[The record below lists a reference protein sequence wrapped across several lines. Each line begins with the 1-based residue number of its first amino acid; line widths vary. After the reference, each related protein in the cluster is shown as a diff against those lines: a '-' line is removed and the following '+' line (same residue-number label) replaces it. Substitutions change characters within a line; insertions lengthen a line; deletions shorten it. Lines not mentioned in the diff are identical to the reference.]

1 MKHAR
6 TISKLM
12 KTRSIQA
19 QSLLKISLIS
29 FSFASVA
36 SFCVLATFTAG
47 GLGSLS
53 VQIMPITVLAI
64 CLGVI
69 QSAGV
74 ALTVY
79 WLFLRPLHQLEQ
91 EMATLAADPEL
102 ILPTDEDITGHNQ
115 DIARLR
121 AQILSLSTAVRQ
133 TIRQRQRLADVG
145 EAVAKINHDLR
156 NMLASA
162 MLVID
167 QLENSSD
174 PRVSEAAPVVIKA
187 TEQASLLCQNM
198 LDYLTELP
206 SPEPSIVV
214 VDDLIEDLQKTTDLQ
229 INWQGP
235 TSLNIDKMMIHR
247 LLFNLARNA
256 RQAGATT
263 LAIDIWQAG
272 HLAVI
277 DVSDNGPGIPKE
289 MRQSLFRAFAS
300 GQPTGYGLGLA
311 ICLDMAL
318 ALGGRLRPSRSI
330 GEGSEFRLQLP
341 AGCLLA

>member
-19 QSLLKISLIS
+19 RSLLKISLIS

-115 DIARLR
+115 DIA
-121 AQILSLSTAVRQ
+121 
-133 TIRQRQRLADVG
+133 
-145 EAVAKINHDLR
+145 
-156 NMLASA
+156 
-162 MLVID
+162 
-167 QLENSSD
+167 
-174 PRVSEAAPVVIKA
+174 
-187 TEQASLLCQNM
+187 
-198 LDYLTELP
+198 
-206 SPEPSIVV
+206 
-214 VDDLIEDLQKTTDLQ
+214 
-229 INWQGP
+229 
-235 TSLNIDKMMIHR
+235 
-247 LLFNLARNA
+247 
-256 RQAGATT
+256 
-263 LAIDIWQAG
+263 
-272 HLAVI
+272 
-277 DVSDNGPGIPKE
+277 
-289 MRQSLFRAFAS
+289 
-300 GQPTGYGLGLA
+300 
-311 ICLDMAL
+311 L
-318 ALGGRLRPSRSI
+318 ALGGRLRLSRSTD
-330 GEGSEFRLQLP
+330 EGSEFRLQLP

>member
-1 MKHAR
+1 MK
-6 TISKLM
+6 K
-12 KTRSIQA
+12 RSIQA
-19 QSLLKISLIS
+19 QSLLKISLIT
-29 FSFASVA
+29 FSFASLA
-36 SFCVLATFTAG
+36 SFCVLVGFTAA
-47 GLGSLS
+47 GLASPSIEILPIAALALS
-53 VQIMPITVLAI
+53 
-64 CLGVI
+64 LGVI
-69 QSAGV
+69 QTVGV
-74 ALTVY
+74 ALLVY
-79 WLFLRPLHQLEQ
+79 GLFSRPLHQLEQ
-91 EMATLAADPEL
+91 EMAALAADPEL

-115 DIARLR
+115 DIQRLR

-198 LDYLTELP
+198 LDYLTEMP
-206 SPEPSIVV
+206 RPEASIVA
-214 VDDLIEDLQKTTDLQ
+214 VDELIEDLQNTTDLQ

-256 RQAGATT
+256 RQAGASR
-263 LAIDIWQAG
+263 LEIDIWQAG

-277 DVSDNGPGIPKE
+277 DVADNGPGIPEE

-318 ALGGRLRPSRSI
+318 ALGCRLRLSRSTD
-330 GEGSEFRLQLP
+330 EGSEFRLQLP
-341 AGCLLA
+341 ASCLSG